1 MLIDIVI
8 HGDILCPWCFLQ
20 KKTLEEAM
28 ERYQALH
35 PEVEFDVT
43 WKPFLL
49 YPTLRRGDKRALYEK
64 LMSPEKLRLFTSR
77 LQTAGAR
84 YGIEFSVTGKTG
96 PSQLAH
102 RLVALTLQ
110 TRGANV
116 QSAFL
121 DALFRGHFEN
131 GADVADEAWLM
142 HVGRTEAKL
151 EDSDMRA
158 ALLGPGLGE
167 TLEDEVRTAA
177 IAGVEAVPCV
187 TVQKKYR
194 VGGYQESDIFES
206 LFDKI
211 RRENR

>member
-8 HGDILCPWCFLQ
+8 HGDILC
-20 KKTLEEAM
+20 
-28 ERYQALH
+28 
-35 PEVEFDVT
+35 
-43 WKPFLL
+43 
-49 YPTLRRGDKRALYEK
+49 DKRALYEK

-84 YGIEFSVTGKTG
+84 HGIEFSVTGKTG
-96 PSQLAH
+96 PSQPAH

-131 GADVADEAWLM
+131 GADIADEAWLM

-158 ALLGPGLGE
+158 ALLGPGLGKS
-167 TLEDEVRTAA
+167 LEDEVRTAA

-187 TVQKKYR
+187 TVQKKFR

>member
-1 MLIDIVI
+1 
-8 HGDILCPWCFLQ
+8 
-20 KKTLEEAM
+20 
-28 ERYQALH
+28 
-35 PEVEFDVT
+35 
-43 WKPFLL
+43 
-49 YPTLRRGDKRALYEK
+49 
-64 LMSPEKLRLFTSR
+64 MSPEKLRLFTSR

-96 PSQLAH
+96 PSQPAH

-131 GADVADEAWLM
+131 GADIADEAWLM

-158 ALLGPGLGE
+158 ALLGPGLGKS
-167 TLEDEVRTAA
+167 LEDEVRTAA

-187 TVQKKYR
+187 TVQKKFR